1 MCITLQE
8 YACGHQEIITQDCLK
23 VKNLKKIQ
31 SRNMSKGRGLFN
43 TLFCQKQKPEG
54 AEIIC
59 HAPAGLQSSR
69 LPCPRCTPRPRT
81 PEEVRQIAQW
91 KIKQRKTR
99 DRNVVGAGVRVL
111 DQSEIERRRSN
122 MKWQWLCSRC
132 YEEGRTVESWHRKPH
147 GGPCCSRGV
156 DEFDAWEQKEGFRS
170 FDYDPSQLASQANRP
185 RDASPPPL
193 PPPKKHDLHLLPA
206 KLNASSAARNYG
218 NSDSDQ
224 DSHISP
230 ELVRDFIS
238 MPGTDARSL
247 LPPPYY
253 DDAAGIDSKR
263 RKTQGRTQNA
273 SHPASSQPPT
283 GPLPVKPLRP
293 QKPVVL
299 IPDKLFMAGPL
310 RRISGQADL
319 RNPMPAT
326 PEGNHSVPEKAVS
339 KSRHTGPST
348 PSMPPIPTSS
358 SWSAGPPAAPRK
370 IAKDE
375 ELKQFNDQLDALIE
389 YFSTASESSD
399 EGKEK
404 KERGVWYE

>member
-1 MCITLQE
+1 
-8 YACGHQEIITQDCLK
+8 
-23 VKNLKKIQ
+23 
-31 SRNMSKGRGLFN
+31 
-43 TLFCQKQKPEG
+43 
-54 AEIIC
+54 
-59 HAPAGLQSSR
+59 
-69 LPCPRCTPRPRT
+69 
-81 PEEVRQIAQW
+81 
-91 KIKQRKTR
+91 
-99 DRNVVGAGVRVL
+99 VVGAGVRVL
-111 DQSEIERRRSN
+111 DQTEIERRRSN

-132 YEEGRTVESWHRKPH
+132 YEEGRTVESWHRRPH

-230 ELVRDFIS
+230 ELVRDLIS

-253 DDAAGIDSKR
+253 DDAGIDSKR
-263 RKTQGRTQNA
+263 MKTQGRTQNA
-273 SHPASSQPPT
+273 SHLASSQPPT
-283 GPLPVKPLRP
+283 GPLPVKPLRTR
-293 QKPVVL
+293 KPVVL

-319 RNPMPAT
+319 RNPGPAT
-326 PEGNHSVPEKAVS
+326 PEGTHSVPKTAVS
-339 KSRHTGPST
+339 ISRHRG
-348 PSMPPIPTSS
+348 PPIPTSS
-358 SWSAGPPAAPRK
+358 SWSVGPPAAPRK

-404 KERGVWYE
+404 KVRGVWYE